1 MPCNYF
7 LLKYLVVTFFF
18 PTFALSI
25 TETLYGKLYKA
36 IQTSNWVIGLSAWYS
51 AFYPPPRWIS
61 EGAVS
66 LLVAVLSTVIFCS
79 CGKDDIPSSL
89 STDTSL
95 LQAKLG
101 QLVPN
106 SRWQLTK
113 ALYTAGD
120 VEINAAWSK
129 MEVEFTA
136 DSAYF
141 YRRDL
146 VYDPISSETTPKTT
160 LSTKCS
166 YRISNAKIILETTD
180 FEVKSP
186 DITSLILISAPYT
199 LYLTRPSPT

>member
-1 MPCNYF
+1 MAN
-7 LLKYLVVTFFF
+7 T
-18 PTFALSI
+18 I
-25 TETLYGKLYKA
+25 KLYKH
-36 IQTSNWVIGLSAWYS
+36 LSELSVYLS
-51 AFYPPPRWIS
+51 DTQRFTPPRWIS

-66 LLVAVLSTVIFCS
+66 LLVAVLSTVIVCS

-113 ALYTAGD
+113 ALYTVGD

-136 DSAYF
+136 DSAFF

-146 VYDPISSETTPKTT
+146 VFDPISHATTPETT
-160 LSTKCS
+160 LHSKCA
-166 YRISNAKIILETTD
+166 YRINNAKIILETTD

-186 DITSLILISAPYT
+186 DFHSIILISAPYT
-199 LYLTRPSPT
+199 LYLTRPSPEEN

>member
-1 MPCNYF
+1 MAN
-7 LLKYLVVTFFF
+7 
-18 PTFALSI
+18 AI
-25 TETLYGKLYKA
+25 KLYKH
-36 IQTSNWVIGLSAWYS
+36 LSELSVYLS
-51 AFYPPPRWIS
+51 DTQRFTPPHWIS

-66 LLVAVLSTVIFCS
+66 LLVAVLSTVIVCS
-79 CGKDDIPSSL
+79 CGKDDIPSTR
-89 STDTSL
+89 STDSSL

-113 ALYTAGD
+113 ALYTVGD

-141 YRRDL
+141 YRQDL
-146 VYDPISSETTPKTT
+146 VYDPISHATTPETT

-186 DITSLILISAPYT
+186 DSTSLILISAPYT
-199 LYLTRPSPT
+199 LYLTRSSLEEN

>member
-1 MPCNYF
+1 MAN
-7 LLKYLVVTFFF
+7 
-18 PTFALSI
+18 SI
-25 TETLYGKLYKA
+25 KLYKPP
-36 IQTSNWVIGLSAWYS
+36 TELLVYLSDTQR
-51 AFYPPPRWIS
+51 FTPPHWIS

-66 LLVAVLSTVIFCS
+66 LLVAVLSTVIVCS

-136 DSAYF
+136 DSAQRLRY
-141 YRRDL
+141 
-146 VYDPISSETTPKTT
+146 VS
-160 LSTKCS
+160 
-166 YRISNAKIILETTD
+166 
-180 FEVKSP
+180 V
-186 DITSLILISAPYT
+186 
-199 LYLTRPSPT
+199 